1 MMAVSTTM
9 SMCLKLVENGRIGN
23 GGFPEIWAMSRIS
36 SVGAAA
42 SGGMSGKCHI
52 ALAERPGTREQG
64 VDDDRTTGTS
74 SGSAG
79 EVFAAFL
86 KLGLTS
92 FGGPIAHLGYFRD
105 EFVTRRRWLSDAA
118 YADLV
123 ALCQFLPGPASSQTG
138 FALGLM
144 RAGWTGA
151 LAAFVA
157 FTLPSALLLVAFAL
171 TAASLGGPV
180 ADGALHGLKLVA
192 VAIVAQA
199 VLGMAKSLCP
209 DAPRASI
216 AAGAVVLLA
225 LLPGAVG
232 MVGAILA
239 GALAGLLLKRGSAST
254 AQAALPVPVPRGV
267 ALAALAAFAGLLV
280 ALPLLAPLG
289 QGWAVADA
297 FYRAGAL
304 VFGGGHVVL
313 PLLEAEVVAPGW
325 VTPDAFLAGYGAAQA
340 VPGPLFT
347 FAAYLGAVLGPA
359 PNGIAGASLA
369 LLAIFLPGFLVLIG
383 CLPFWDILRR
393 NAQAQSAM
401 QGANAAVVGILG
413 AALYDP
419 VFTSAVRGLPDLALA
434 LGFFVLLVAWKTP
447 PWVVVA
453 LGVGLG
459 AALSLG

>member
-1 MMAVSTTM
+1 M
-9 SMCLKLVENGRIGN
+9 
-23 GGFPEIWAMSRIS
+23 
-36 SVGAAA
+36 
-42 SGGMSGKCHI
+42 
-52 ALAERPGTREQG
+52 
-64 VDDDRTTGTS
+64 DDDRTTGTKA
-74 SGSAG
+74 GSAG
-79 EVFAAFL
+79 EVFTAFL

-105 EFVTRRRWLSDAA
+105 EFVTRRKWLSDAA

-138 FALGLM
+138 FAIGLM
-144 RAGWTGA
+144 RAGWAGA
-151 LAAFVA
+151 LSAFVA
-157 FTLPSALLLVAFAL
+157 FTLPSALLLAAFAL
-171 TAASLGGPV
+171 TAASLGGPF
-180 ADGALHGLKLVA
+180 AEGALHGLKLVA

-199 VLGMAKSLCP
+199 VLGMARSLCP

-232 MVGAILA
+232 MVGAIFA
-239 GALAGLLLKRGSAST
+239 GALAGLLLGRGTAST
-254 AQAALPVPVPRGV
+254 AHTALPVPVPRGV
-267 ALAALAAFAGLLV
+267 ALAALAVFAGLLV

-347 FAAYLGAVLGPA
+347 FAAYLGTVLGPA
-359 PNGIAGASLA
+359 PNGIAGAALA
-369 LLAIFLPGFLVLIG
+369 LVAIFLPGFLVLIG
-383 CLPFWDILRR
+383 CLPFWDLLRR
-393 NAQAQSAM
+393 DARAQSAM

-419 VFTSAVRGLPDLALA
+419 VFTSAVRGLPDFALA

-447 PWVVVA
+447 PWVVVV
-453 LGVGLG
+453 LGVVLG
-459 AALSLG
+459 VVLRAALSLG